1 MLFSH
6 GTTHS
11 KGVLILFSSD
21 LQIDIKNVQGD
32 SEGRYIFVEALVQDT
47 PFLFVN
53 LYAPTERCEQ
63 CPFFDR
69 FAEALENMNA
79 DPNSQIIIGGDFN
92 THLDP
97 ILDNLGG
104 RIESKP
110 SVKKINEI
118 MTAMDLID
126 IWRIRNPEKK
136 QYTWTQ
142 KKPLIRRRLDYWLIS
157 TEIQD
162 DITEANIIPAIKS
175 DHSAITLT
183 INSLDKQPFGPSHW
197 KFNSSLLDDAT
208 YIHLITSKYSDWLNE
223 FKDVNDKRV
232 LWDLIK
238 YRIRQ
243 VSIKYSK
250 EKARERRARL
260 VEAEQK
266 VTQCDLI
273 CNTDPSEKNIYNLE
287 TAKYEYELLY
297 DYIVRGNI
305 VRSRINWYENGEKN
319 SKYFLNLETTRSSKT
334 AVRRLFDSKGKITVN
349 PQAIMNEL
357 KSYYQN
363 LYSSRDHDLNEDL
376 CSDFLDNNSIPTPSE
391 QSTLVCEGKLS
402 FTECHKALQKF
413 PNGKTPGND
422 GLTAEFY
429 KCFWNLLGQQLTDS
443 LNFSFENGE
452 LSNSQKQAVIRLIDK
467 KDRDR
472 RYIKNWRPI
481 SLLNV
486 DVKIASKALASRLEK
501 VLPEIIHPDQYAYVK
516 GRTIF
521 DAVRT
526 IDDIMEYTKI
536 KQLPGLMVAF
546 DFEKAFDS
554 LSWPFLFKALKS
566 FNFGESFIKWVS
578 TLYSNISSCV
588 LNNGFA
594 TQMFEVRRGVR
605 QGDPLSAYLFIVA
618 LEVLLIKIR
627 CDKEI
632 RGIMVENREIKL
644 AAFADD
650 LTTFLQGI
658 NSFQRLSIILDGF
671 GICSGLKLNAEKTEA
686 LWLGSNHENPP
697 YIDIEK
703 VNKPIKILG
712 VHFTYNW
719 RKRQELN
726 FDAVLKSI
734 SKTLKGWKWRN
745 LTLYGKI
752 QVVKS
757 FVIPQ
762 FMFRASLICLSKDII
777 KQANSVI
784 YKFIW
789 KGTDKIKRLA
799 IISDYKN
806 GGLRMPHIETLIDT
820 HRIMCLKKYSQD
832 YISPWKHILSFFLK
846 DYGGKFLLHC
856 NFSVA
861 DLPSYLPN
869 FYKECFTVWCK
880 LSTLSVSTREHV
892 LEQVLW
898 NNQFLRI
905 DGKPVFCKK
914 ISSNG
919 IISLGSILTKNGNLK
934 PWNFF
939 KVNGLNPN
947 DYLLLIG
954 LYKSLPFAWKKL
966 IKSNDE
972 ADDPSISQN
981 TALKFTLNLKDDTL
995 SLDSITSSKLYWKQ
1009 IETIQVYPSAR
1020 VKYTTRFST
1029 CNLDWDTIYL
1039 IPHLVTLDTKTRT
1052 FQYKV
1057 LNRIIFTNKTLYKMR
1072 LVDSPLCTFCKISDE
1087 SLEHLLCSCEF
1098 TIAFWKSVV
1107 LWVKSL
1113 HIDIDSLNDCDII
1126 FGLIQKRPHWLLLN
1140 HIIIAGKQIIYQN
1153 RLKNYVPLLSHL
1165 IAKLRY
1171 TESIERAIAKKN
1183 NRLNIHEGKW
1193 KPLLNI

>member
-6 GTTHS
+6 GTTRS

-53 LYAPTERCEQ
+53 LYTPTERCEQ

-136 QYTWTQ
+136 QYAWTQ

-197 KFNSSLLDDAT
+197 KFNSSLLDDAS
-208 YIHLITSKYSDWLNE
+208 YIHLITSKFADWLNE

-238 YRIRQ
+238 CRIRQ
-243 VSIKYSK
+243 VSVKYSK

-305 VRSRINWYENGEKN
+305 VRSKINWYENGEKN

-363 LYSSRDHDLNEDL
+363 LFSSRDH
-376 CSDFLDNNSIPTPSE
+376 
-391 QSTLVCEGKLS
+391 
-402 FTECHKALQKF
+402 
-413 PNGKTPGND
+413 
-422 GLTAEFY
+422 
-429 KCFWNLLGQQLTDS
+429 
-443 LNFSFENGE
+443 
-452 LSNSQKQAVIRLIDK
+452 
-467 KDRDR
+467 
-472 RYIKNWRPI
+472 
-481 SLLNV
+481 
-486 DVKIASKALASRLEK
+486 
-501 VLPEIIHPDQYAYVK
+501 
-516 GRTIF
+516 
-521 DAVRT
+521 
-526 IDDIMEYTKI
+526 
-536 KQLPGLMVAF
+536 
-546 DFEKAFDS
+546 
-554 LSWPFLFKALKS
+554 
-566 FNFGESFIKWVS
+566 
-578 TLYSNISSCV
+578 
-588 LNNGFA
+588 
-594 TQMFEVRRGVR
+594 
-605 QGDPLSAYLFIVA
+605 
-618 LEVLLIKIR
+618 
-627 CDKEI
+627 
-632 RGIMVENREIKL
+632 
-644 AAFADD
+644 
-650 LTTFLQGI
+650 
-658 NSFQRLSIILDGF
+658 
-671 GICSGLKLNAEKTEA
+671 
-686 LWLGSNHENPP
+686 
-697 YIDIEK
+697 
-703 VNKPIKILG
+703 

-757 FVIPQ
+757 FVIPK
-762 FMFRASLICLSKDII
+762 FMFRASLICLSKDR

-832 YISPWKHILSFFLK
+832 YISPWKHILSFFL
-846 DYGGKFLLHC
+846 
-856 NFSVA
+856 
-861 DLPSYLPN
+861 
-869 FYKECFTVWCK
+869 
-880 LSTLSVSTREHV
+880 
-892 LEQVLW
+892 
-898 NNQFLRI
+898 
-905 DGKPVFCKK
+905 
-914 ISSNG
+914 
-919 IISLGSILTKNGNLK
+919 
-934 PWNFF
+934 
-939 KVNGLNPN
+939 
-947 DYLLLIG
+947 
-954 LYKSLPFAWKKL
+954 
-966 IKSNDE
+966 
-972 ADDPSISQN
+972 
-981 TALKFTLNLKDDTL
+981 
-995 SLDSITSSKLYWKQ
+995 
-1009 IETIQVYPSAR
+1009 
-1020 VKYTTRFST
+1020 
-1029 CNLDWDTIYL
+1029 
-1039 IPHLVTLDTKTRT
+1039 
-1052 FQYKV
+1052 
-1057 LNRIIFTNKTLYKMR
+1057 
-1072 LVDSPLCTFCKISDE
+1072 
-1087 SLEHLLCSCEF
+1087 
-1098 TIAFWKSVV
+1098 
-1107 LWVKSL
+1107 
-1113 HIDIDSLNDCDII
+1113 
-1126 FGLIQKRPHWLLLN
+1126 
-1140 HIIIAGKQIIYQN
+1140 
-1153 RLKNYVPLLSHL
+1153 
-1165 IAKLRY
+1165 
-1171 TESIERAIAKKN
+1171 
-1183 NRLNIHEGKW
+1183 
-1193 KPLLNI
+1193 